1 MAKLDTAKQRAPSP
15 ALVTWIVLVVIGLG
29 GIALSWGLQL
39 AQGMGITGL
48 GEQVV
53 WGLYIAGFFTAMG
66 AGASLVALTTI
77 SEFVPLL
84 PLAKRRNAL
93 LLTLAGFVVGALLIA
108 NEGGAQLNPELGT
121 SPSVYY
127 IRA

>member
-1 MAKLDTAKQRAPSP
+1 MTKLATAKQQEASPS
-15 ALVTWIVLVVIGLG
+15 LVTWIVLAVIGIG

-66 AGASLVALTTI
+66 AGAALVVLTAM
-77 SEFVPLL
+77 SEFTPLL
-84 PLAKRRNAL
+84 PLPICL
-93 LLTLAGFVVGALLIA
+93 
-108 NEGGAQLNPELGT
+108 
-121 SPSVYY
+121 
-127 IRA
+127 